1 MQTNANRSEF
11 YGTGRRKCAV
21 ARVRLSTG
29 SGNISINGKSVVDFC
44 SLEHAERAI
53 LAPLIVTSMQEG
65 VDVRASVSGGGVVGQ
80 ACAVSLGIAR
90 ALEKMNPELRA
101 ALKSGGLLTRDSR
114 VHERKKSGQRGA
126 RKRFQFSK
134 R

>member
-1 MQTNANRSEF
+1 MAQGSRNEF

-21 ARVRLSTG
+21 ARVCLG
-29 SGNISINGKSVVDFC
+29 AGLGNISINGKDVVDFC
-44 SLEHAERAI
+44 SLEHAERTV
-53 LAPLIVTSMQEG
+53 LAPLIVTNTRST
-65 VDVRASVSGGGVVGQ
+65 VDIRAEVIGGGFVGQ

-90 ALEKMNPELRA
+90 ALEKMTPELRLS
-101 ALKSGGLLTRDSR
+101 LKKAGLLTRDSR

>member
-1 MQTNANRSEF
+1 LTA
-11 YGTGRRKCAV
+11 GAGDV
-21 ARVRLSTG
+21 L
-29 SGNISINGKSVVDFC
+29 INGKSAADFC

-53 LAPLIVTSMQEG
+53 LAPLIATGTQTDVS
-65 VDVRASVSGGGVVGQ
+65 VRASVIGGGVVGQ
-80 ACAVSLGIAR
+80 AHAVSLGIAR

-101 ALKSGGLLTRDSR
+101 ALKANGLLTRDSR
-114 VHERKKSGQRGA
+114 VHERKKSGRRGA

>member
-1 MQTNANRSEF
+1 MAKEEKSEF
-11 YGTGRRKCAV
+11 YGTGRRKCAI
-21 ARVRLSTG
+21 ARVRVSNG
-29 SGNISINGKSVVDFC
+29 SGQIVINGKGVADF
-44 SLEHAERAI
+44 SALEHVEGAI
-53 LAPLIVTSMQEG
+53 LAPLIVAG
-65 VDVRASVSGGGVVGQ
+65 VRANIDVWADTFGGGIVGQ
-80 ACAVSLGIAR
+80 AGAISLGIAR

-101 ALKSGGLLTRDSR
+101 SLKQAGLLTRDSR